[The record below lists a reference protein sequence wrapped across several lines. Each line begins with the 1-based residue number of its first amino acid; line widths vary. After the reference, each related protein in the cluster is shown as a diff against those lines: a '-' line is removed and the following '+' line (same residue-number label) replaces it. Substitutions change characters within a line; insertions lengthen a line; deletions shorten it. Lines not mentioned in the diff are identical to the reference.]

1 MTDANDITAEPSAMD
16 RLNTAGAMLLSCG
29 GQAITSLEQIDSGLL
44 CGMWICEC
52 LVRRHGERRRM
63 SFVSSDR
70 DGCVSQCAAWIM
82 ATRDELVGAGEVG
95 R

>member
-16 RLNTAGAMLLSCG
+16 RHNTAVAMLLSCG

-44 CGMWICEC
+44 CGMWMCEC

-63 SFVSSDR
+63 SFVSGDR

-82 ATRDELVGAGEVG
+82 ATRDELVGAG
-95 R
+95 RAQP